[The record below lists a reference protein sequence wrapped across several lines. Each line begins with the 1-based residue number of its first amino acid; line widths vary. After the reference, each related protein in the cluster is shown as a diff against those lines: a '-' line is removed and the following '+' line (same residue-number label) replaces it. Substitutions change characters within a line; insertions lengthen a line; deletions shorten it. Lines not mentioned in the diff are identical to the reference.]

1 MVYKSDPKRPFITTI
16 FVAYHDVTNIISPT
30 SWCHYLRIIN
40 ITWLSHLDIFCMHS
54 ISLFHDLF
62 VRNKSSVEFA
72 MFEFAIDC
80 EHYSHTSNTLI
91 FSQNYHVV
99 AVERFRAK
107 SRQIKF
113 YVPAYTGR
121 STNLRSEMTLGE
133 KMMTFDPTASG
144 LD

>member
-1 MVYKSDPKRPFITTI
+1 
-16 FVAYHDVTNIISPT
+16 
-30 SWCHYLRIIN
+30 
-40 ITWLSHLDIFCMHS
+40 MHS

-72 MFEFAIDC
+72 MFEFAING
-80 EHYSHTSNTLI
+80 EHYSHTGNTLI

-113 YVPAYTGR
+113 YVPACTG
-121 STNLRSEMTLGE
+121 SITNLRSEMTLGG